1 MRTNMLF
8 YPLYYDIIS
17 LTSLIITRAFY
28 LLLGFA
34 ENLIVIWDFKIQ
46 NSVRIIEGSDNR
58 DSDNQGPTVH
68 TDIHT
73 YRHTYIHTY
82 VRTYVCM
89 YVCMYVHYYMHICMF
104 TYVCAYVCL
113 VSVCLCTWNMHVCG
127 CANSLCTLIL
137 GCWQVSA
144 LNFGSSGKFIV
155 SLICIR

>member
-1 MRTNMLF
+1 MLF

-82 VRTYVCM
+82 VSTYVCM
-89 YVCMYVHYYMHICMF
+89 YVCMFTIICIYVCSHMCVH
-104 TYVCAYVCL
+104 TYV
-113 VSVCLCTWNMHVCG
+113 
-127 CANSLCTLIL
+127 
-137 GCWQVSA
+137 
-144 LNFGSSGKFIV
+144 
-155 SLICIR
+155 